1 MEDPDIKVQE
11 PQEAPPA
18 PPESDLRPQPDPPP
32 EPERGSSNEPPAAEE
47 DEYPEFEPLE
57 GVEPEGEEDRA
68 AAAGRPAP
76 EPFTGQE
83 IASGVAFAVM
93 WGVKIGTPEEQAA
106 FERAFMGA
114 VPVMPTPL
122 LLDTLKV
129 GEALAA
135 YGIHKGMTG
144 AADLSKLPA
153 WLRILIGAAALG
165 WAAVSAAR
173 AVMEVRSERK
183 DSDSTGHVPAG
194 ERGPGP
200 VPAEA

>member
-1 MEDPDIKVQE
+1 VEDPDIKVQE

-18 PPESDLRPQPDPPP
+18 PPEPDPQPQPDPAPPP
-32 EPERGSSNEPPAAEE
+32 EAGLSSEAEPAPLPEE
-47 DEYPEFEPLE
+47 DGYPDFEPLE
-57 GVEPEGEEDRA
+57 GVEGEPEGDA
-68 AAAGRPAP
+68 PAP

-83 IASGVAFAVM
+83 IATGVAFAVM
-93 WGVKIGTPEEQAA
+93 AGLKISTPEEKAA
-106 FERAFMGA
+106 FELAFTQA
-114 VPVMPTPL
+114 VPLMPTPF

-135 YGIHKGMTG
+135 YGIHKGMAG
-144 AADLSKLPA
+144 RADLSKLPA
-153 WLRILIGAAALG
+153 WLRIIFGAAALG
-165 WAAVSAAR
+165 WAAVSASR

>member
-11 PQEAPPA
+11 PQEAPQDTPESDPQPPPDPA
-18 PPESDLRPQPDPPP
+18 PPP
-32 EPERGSSNEPPAAEE
+32 EAGSSNEPPAAVE

-57 GVEPEGEEDRA
+57 GAEPEGDEDQ

-83 IASGVAFAVM
+83 IASGVAMALM
-93 WGVKIGTPEEQAA
+93 MGLQIANDKERAA
-106 FERAFMGA
+106 FERAFA
-114 VPVMPTPL
+114 QALPLMPTPYI
-122 LLDTLKV
+122 LDTLKV

-135 YGIHKGMTG
+135 YGIHKGMAG
-144 AADLSKLPA
+144 PADLSKLPA